1 MVRKEMI
8 FYGGVQGV
16 GFRYTAYHIANSI
29 GLTGFVHN
37 EWDGS
42 VKAQLQGDEEAIDLF
57 LDKIGR
63 GRYISIDRIEQRD
76 MPIDE
81 DERTFRIE

>member
-1 MVRKEMI
+1 MI
-8 FYGGVQGV
+8 RQHITFYGDVQGV
-16 GFRYTAYHIANSI
+16 GFRYSAYHIANSL
-29 GLTGFVHN
+29 GLTGYVHN

-42 VKAQLQGDEEAIDLF
+42 VTSEVQGDEDEIDLF

-63 GRYISIDRIEQRD
+63 GRYISIDRIEKTN
-76 MPIDE
+76 MSLDE